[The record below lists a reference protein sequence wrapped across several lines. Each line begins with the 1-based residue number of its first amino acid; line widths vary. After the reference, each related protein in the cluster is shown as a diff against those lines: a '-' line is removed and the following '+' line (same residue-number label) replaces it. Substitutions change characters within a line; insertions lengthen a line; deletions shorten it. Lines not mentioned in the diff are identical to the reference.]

1 MRVDRLFGWSWLV
14 LVLAGCDGILPPP
27 PPPVSNVSSEEA
39 VEAQTSE
46 ATSEDQEEVVP
57 RGPTSGPDHYK
68 VKFETSKG
76 DFVVEV
82 HRDWAALG
90 ADHFFNLVKSG
101 FYDHC
106 KIFLVN
112 PGYIVQFGINGD
124 PEVHRKYSMTMID
137 DDIPRKG
144 VLNIRGR
151 IAFAVSGERNARTTQ
166 LFINY
171 KSNTRMDVYRF
182 TPFGEVVEGMDDVVD
197 QFNSE
202 YGEAPSSPQVQ
213 QSVMNSGNAVLDDRF
228 PNLDYIKRAVIIE
241 PAEFATDTQT
251 ATEESIKEPTAL
263 ETPSSE
269 TKEPAETEKSAE
281 KSEDKSTDSQSPVE
295 PEKPA
300 PATSEP
306 PATEKPEPAV
316 DQPVEPD
323 QPDPPKGPEP
333 ADN

>member
-1 MRVDRLFGWSWLV
+1 
-14 LVLAGCDGILPPP
+14 
-27 PPPVSNVSSEEA
+27 
-39 VEAQTSE
+39 
-46 ATSEDQEEVVP
+46 
-57 RGPTSGPDHYK
+57 
-68 VKFETSKG
+68 
-76 DFVVEV
+76 
-82 HRDWAALG
+82 
-90 ADHFFNLVKSG
+90 
-101 FYDHC
+101 
-106 KIFLVN
+106 
-112 PGYIVQFGINGD
+112 
-124 PEVHRKYSMTMID
+124 
-137 DDIPRKG
+137 
-144 VLNIRGR
+144 
-151 IAFAVSGERNARTTQ
+151 
-166 LFINY
+166 
-171 KSNTRMDVYRF
+171 MDVYRF